1 MIVSESK
8 KIILITPPK
17 CGTHSIIK
25 YLNDAN
31 IKTDKSTIN
40 VNYPAY
46 HLRLSEIC
54 KVYDIKHSD
63 LNNFKILQCVRNPYN
78 RIVSAWL
85 HQMII
90 LNKKIDFLEL
100 LDKLKK
106 NKNLLP
112 NNVDIFYKNFYGNI
126 EHKHKSFKNG
136 NWGGLRFYFEQNWFN
151 DVNANVKYFKIET
164 LKYSTKELSDFL
176 DIETNVFPHENKNKF
191 NKIETSYKEFYNN
204 ECMNI
209 VNEIYEKDINL
220 YNYKLDI

>member
-17 CGTHSIIK
+17 CGTHSIVK

-46 HLRLSEIC
+46 HLTLSEIC

-78 RIVSAWL
+78 RIVSAWI

-90 LNKKIDFLEL
+90 LNKKIDFLKFL
-100 LDKLKK
+100 NKLKETK
-106 NKNLLP
+106 YLLP
-112 NNVDIFYKNFYGNI
+112 NNIDDFYVNFYGNI
-126 EHKHKSFKNG
+126 RHKEKSFEKR

-151 DVNANVKYFKIET
+151 DIDANVEYFKIET
-164 LKYSTKELSDFL
+164 LKTSTELLSNFL
-176 DIETNVFPHENKNKF
+176 NIETKPFPHENKNQF
-191 NKIETSYKEFYNN
+191 NKEEHSYNEFYNDN
-204 ECMNI
+204 SFNI
-209 VNEIYEKDINL
+209 VTEMYKTDVKLFNYEF
-220 YNYKLDI
+220 